1 MSSSITVISVI
12 NVEHETSFRK
22 SLEFL
27 LRRKLFRFFFFYL
40 LPFVSAV
47 KYMLKVFKI
56 VQVYFDRGNC
66 YLFIYFLEILQIS
79 CVFGNLLNLSRNF
92 ILILYSC

>member
-27 LRRKLFRFFFFYL
+27 LRRKLFRFFFF
-40 LPFVSAV
+40 S
-47 KYMLKVFKI
+47 FKFILTEEI
-56 VQVYFDRGNC
+56 VI
-66 YLFIYFLEILQIS
+66 YLFIFWSSQEILQIS
-79 CVFGNLLNLSRNF
+79 CVFGNLLNLS
-92 ILILYSC
+92 ILS